1 MKVLTLSAAI
11 LAGAIVS
18 LLSIPSQAAL
28 MFSANIGGNVF
39 SCTDGAAC
47 DLNPATGIITTG
59 TQTFTNGS
67 GTITF
72 LGSAQTQNT
81 GASNSLDTTSFEI
94 DNTGSAIALQIS
106 VGGTNF
112 VGPVTTLSE
121 SGSGTFEN
129 ATGSTID
136 LSYFADNA
144 NGQGGTTPTSAPG
157 TQQANSGVITAT
169 SGTDSFSDNHTSLF
183 SDPNLYSM
191 TLLASGTLAAGTTVT
206 PSQLTGRSQAI
217 VALQVPEP
225 GTLGLL
231 TTGLVVLGLFGWKR
245 RRNTGVAA

>member
-1 MKVLTLSAAI
+1 MEFTNTIRRTDGSRHST
-11 LAGAIVS
+11 LAGTDKAH
-18 LLSIPSQAAL
+18 AAL

-67 GTITF
+67 GTVTF
-72 LGSAQTQNT
+72 LGYAQTQNT

-94 DNTGSAIALQIS
+94 NNTGSAIALQIPS
-106 VGGTNF
+106 ANNF

-144 NGQGGTTPTSAPG
+144 DGQGGTTQRPPPVHNKPT
-157 TQQANSGVITAT
+157 
-169 SGTDSFSDNHTSLF
+169 
-183 SDPNLYSM
+183 
-191 TLLASGTLAAGTTVT
+191 
-206 PSQLTGRSQAI
+206 
-217 VALQVPEP
+217 VA
-225 GTLGLL
+225 
-231 TTGLVVLGLFGWKR
+231 
-245 RRNTGVAA
+245 

>member
-1 MKVLTLSAAI
+1 MKLRTLSAGLMAAAI
-11 LAGAIVS
+11 VTLAGTTAH
-18 LLSIPSQAAL
+18 AAL

-59 TQTFTNGS
+59 TQTFTNGT

-144 NGQGGTTPTSAPG
+144 NRSGRDNSNVRPRYTTS
-157 TQQANSGVITAT
+157 QQWRDYS
-169 SGTDSFSDNHTSLF
+169 
-183 SDPNLYSM
+183 NL
-191 TLLASGTLAAGTTVT
+191 
-206 PSQLTGRSQAI
+206 
-217 VALQVPEP
+217 
-225 GTLGLL
+225 
-231 TTGLVVLGLFGWKR
+231 
-245 RRNTGVAA
+245 